1 MKKLKDLIV
10 QPHSVYRVKVSF
22 FDGNPP
28 FWAILLTGFIN
39 DNGTPGSYSKIV
51 GTDIDECEILDGEW
65 EEITVS
71 AWELIY
77 AGKDN
82 EQ

>member
-1 MKKLKDLIV
+1 MKLKDLIV

-28 FWAILLTGFIN
+28 FWAFLLTGFTS
-39 DNGTPGSYSKIV
+39 DTGTCGNYSKIV
-51 GTDIDECEILDGEW
+51 GTDIDEVEIMDPEW
-65 EEITVS
+65 ENIKVS
-71 AWELIY
+71 AFELIY
-77 AGKDN
+77 AGTDN